1 MNELKP
7 CPFCGGKAG
16 MLMTTEVGTPSGD
29 KGTKVVVFC
38 GNREC
43 GCKVVKWALKI
54 GWAKESAIK
63 AWNRRANQGQADKV
77 AELEL
82 VKQERDAAVKDM
94 QEIMALTSEMRVCTK
109 YCVNGHCYNRGGN
122 MPCSPRWDA
131 SWSGHKMED

>member
-7 CPFCGGKAG
+7 CPFCGGKV
-16 MLMTTEVGTPSGD
+16 EIVGIKNGNSFI
-29 KGTKVVVFC
+29 VWCENC
-38 GNREC
+38 GL
-43 GCKVVKWALKI
+43 GI
-54 GWAKESAIK
+54 GIEKEYYLYQIIG
-63 AWNRRANQGQADKV
+63 AWNHRAEQGQSEKV
-77 AELEL
+77 AELKREL
-82 VKQERDAAVKDM
+82 ERVKQERDAAVKDM